1 MEELNTDKWH
11 YYYFS
16 YSCNKGFGSLKLG
29 LNSKPTKITAIFLDS
44 IKTQIEASGVS
55 GITIISWQYMGYA
68 TREEMFGVDV
78 VKDTAQ

>member
-1 MEELNTDKWH
+1 MKELNTDKWH

-16 YSCNKGFGSLKLG
+16 YSCNKGFGSLKLS

-68 TREEMFGVDV
+68 AEKEMFGEAV
-78 VKDTAQ
+78 VKDTSQ